1 MFRLADRVVVDGLGS
16 RPDLNKREGVV
27 VKVMGTV
34 RDDGR
39 CGVLVDGEAE
49 ALAIKM
55 SKLRFVV
62 PDTSA
67 LTDHRCFG
75 CERMEAEGETFSLC
89 PICSDLNLPKS
100 GAYFCGEECQAL
112 HWKRHTMSHKGAKA
126 GRTLLSELRPDP
138 EHPSLAAYEDSGE
151 SYKTTFA
158 AATRAHLSGDYRK
171 ATKLLLKA
179 IDIAPDLVA
188 SADVCLHLGTVYGVS
203 MDLPKAH
210 AKAAAAY
217 EQSYARAKV
226 GSICS
231 VQALSNAFKTHLGTE
246 EHGLTVPR
254 PSWWTDKALLELSEE
269 VAVYAAWSDEQGKPD
284 TTAWSMRAKVLAGLS
299 LGTWTVEPRSAAQLR
314 EAATAFMR
322 AAKAAR
328 MKLMQDMHKHS
339 AGQCLRSAAA
349 LECRS

>member
-1 MFRLADRVVVDGLGS
+1 MFRPADRVVVDGLGS

-75 CERMEAEGETFSLC
+75 CERTEAEGETFSLC

-138 EHPSLAAYEDSGE
+138 EHPSLAAYVSCVPFVIEHPILH
-151 SYKTTFA
+151 
-158 AATRAHLSGDYRK
+158 TRTQASR
-171 ATKLLLKA
+171 TKRRLQLPHGHTYQVT
-179 IDIAPDLVA
+179 IA
-188 SADVCLHLGTVYGVS
+188 
-203 MDLPKAH
+203 
-210 AKAAAAY
+210 
-217 EQSYARAKV
+217 R
-226 GSICS
+226 
-231 VQALSNAFKTHLGTE
+231 
-246 EHGLTVPR
+246 
-254 PSWWTDKALLELSEE
+254 
-269 VAVYAAWSDEQGKPD
+269 
-284 TTAWSMRAKVLAGLS
+284 
-299 LGTWTVEPRSAAQLR
+299 PRS
-314 EAATAFMR
+314 F
-322 AAKAAR
+322 
-328 MKLMQDMHKHS
+328 S
-339 AGQCLRSAAA
+339 
-349 LECRS
+349 